1 MRPKRSL
8 SLNWRLL
15 RISMPE
21 TMPILAS
28 REQSDPANEIR
39 KSRDTKYREAFAT
52 WEAISGNKI
61 H

>member
-1 MRPKRSL
+1 
-8 SLNWRLL
+8 
-15 RISMPE
+15 MPE

-39 KSRDTKYREAFAT
+39 KSWNIKYREAFAT